1 MAAEIGSNKTKD
13 GLLFEINKIE
23 MLVIMLHKIPS
34 HILKLNAI
42 PVYLTDTGNNSAKTE
57 GKMAAWMLNKKIIA
71 MLIMID
77 IMKLSKKRDLYRKKE
92 RKYLDDI
99 FPAVGINSM
108 NISVNMMFID
118 IILFDSILNGF
129 W

>member
-92 RKYLDDI
+92 RKI
-99 FPAVGINSM
+99 TPQE
-108 NISVNMMFID
+108 
-118 IILFDSILNGF
+118 LNFNQGNL
-129 W
+129 